1 MCYDVRDEQRLVQ
14 TYKKMSGY
22 GDHMQYSVFMC
33 DLNSSELI
41 MMKEELEDIM
51 NMKEDS
57 LIIVNVGSVVQ
68 SDIRITT
75 MGVSL
80 ETQREPTIV
89 V

>member
-1 MCYDVRDEQRLVQ
+1 MRDGQRLVQ

-33 DLNSSELI
+33 DLSPSELI
-41 MMKEELEDIM
+41 IMKDDLADIM

-57 LIIVNVGSVVQ
+57 LIIVNVGPVGQ
-68 SDIRITT
+68 SDVRITT

-80 ETQREPTIV
+80 ETQREATIV